1 MLDTPQGEEI
11 PLDLVIAA
19 SGFAGCQ
26 ETALRAR
33 QAMPRPEKAFSAGD
47 MVLGASLVVLAI
59 ADGRRAAG
67 EADRFLMG
75 YTNLI

>member
-1 MLDTPQGEEI
+1 
-11 PLDLVIAA
+11 
-19 SGFAGCQ
+19 
-26 ETALRAR
+26 
-33 QAMPRPEKAFSAGD
+33 